1 MQVAA
6 TGPGSLGQP
15 ETLLK
20 ALPELARIATPG
32 SLSDLVSHSLQD
44 LASPHI
50 TDLLGRLEH
59 TRGAHSPQTFE
70 GLLNTAV
77 AAVKAN
83 DIHGAL
89 SAIAE
94 MAKLHPEH
102 AAELARGETGLAP
115 IRGEVNHLFERLTI
129 AARMEAVQ
137 TLAAAATVVPVLDSA
152 SISVIATGERFLE
165 SGTLLNYVRAT
176 ELGQSVL
183 ALYPATA
190 KAQKAKVQKAMD
202 LRWLRAMWRRV
213 PLLVLLAGWFLIGVI
228 GGIASLAGRTVGPGP
243 LSAGP
248 VEVWAL
254 GFLLLVGL
262 QFFVTVRNIKLR

>member
-6 TGPGSLGQP
+6 TGAGSLSQP
-15 ETLLK
+15 ETFVRT
-20 ALPELARIATPG
+20 LPELARVPTPG
-32 SLSDLVSHSLQD
+32 RTEDGVSHSLQD

-59 TRGAHSPQTFE
+59 ARSAHSPQVFE

-77 AAVKAN
+77 AAARAN

-94 MAKLHPEH
+94 MVKLHPEH
-102 AAELARGETGLAP
+102 GAELVRGEAGLAP
-115 IRGEVNHLFERLTI
+115 IRGEVNHLFERLTQS
-129 AARMEAVQ
+129 ARLEAVQ
-137 TLAAAATVVPVLDSA
+137 TLAAATTVVPALDLA
-152 SISVIATGERFLE
+152 SVSVIATGERFLE
-165 SGTLLNYVRAT
+165 SGTLLNYVRAA

-183 ALYPATA
+183 DLYAGTA
-190 KAQKAKVQKAMD
+190 KARSDMP
-202 LRWLRAMWRRV
+202 LRRLRAMLRTTWRRV

-228 GGIASLAGRTVGPGP
+228 GGIASLAGRTVGAGP

-262 QFFVTVRNIKLR
+262 QFFVTVRNIRLR